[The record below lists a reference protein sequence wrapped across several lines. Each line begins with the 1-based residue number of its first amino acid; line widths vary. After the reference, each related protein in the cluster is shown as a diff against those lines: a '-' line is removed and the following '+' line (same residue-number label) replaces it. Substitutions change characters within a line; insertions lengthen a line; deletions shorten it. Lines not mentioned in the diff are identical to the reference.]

1 MLCFLVTPV
10 TRVGRHD
17 LSLES
22 PVHPVVSASGFPPVA
37 SNSED
42 FVWLVPDELLGPL
55 LNGLGLYQGSEQE
68 MAASFPGSTEGE
80 SAVGNLIP
88 GNLCSHFKESGQNA
102 TGASKGKKINH
113 VSVML
118 VGSMSHPVLGI
129 LQMFC

>member
-1 MLCFLVTPV
+1 M
-10 TRVGRHD
+10 
-17 LSLES
+17 
-22 PVHPVVSASGFPPVA
+22 HPVVRASGFPPVA
-37 SNSED
+37 SNSDD

-68 MAASFPGSTEGE
+68 MAASFPGSPEGE

-88 GNLCSHFKESGQNA
+88 GNLCSRFKEPGQNA

-118 VGSMSHPVLGI
+118 AGSMSHPVLGI